1 MLLLLLPFSNC
12 GTSLSP
18 QEEKIEVTRF
28 LSQFNGCVNSFVD
41 SLSPTF
47 FNDALES
54 GDPVTMLSEVDDIAK
69 QFETFR
75 AEVAVISVPDIQE
88 IKNLKN
94 AQIKAI
100 DSFLEMLEIVSAAI
114 ENETYFTR
122 NDEVWLKISELSK
135 SNNIES
141 FDVIKLQEA
150 ILIEYDI
157 TPYEVDFR
165 LP

>member
-1 MLLLLLPFSNC
+1 MRNISI
-12 GTSLSP
+12 S

-28 LSQFNGCVNSFVD
+28 LSQFNGCVNSFTD

-54 GDPVTMLSEVDDIAK
+54 GEPVTMLAEVDDIAE
-69 QFETFR
+69 QFEAFR
-75 AEVAVISVPDIQE
+75 AEVVVISVPDIQE

-100 DSFLEMLEIVSAAI
+100 DSFLEMLEIVSTAI
-114 ENETYFTR
+114 ENKTYFTQ
-122 NDEVWLKISELSK
+122 NDEVWSKISELSE

-141 FDVIKLQEA
+141 FDVIKRQKA
-150 ILIEYDI
+150 ILIEYDV

-165 LP
+165 FP